1 MKEGF
6 SCLFLLFSCLCLE
19 KERER
24 KRERERERE
33 MYMYAYMDINN
44 NLQTVKLYYIKIH
57 SLQGLA
63 AITDYYK

>member
-1 MKEGF
+1 
-6 SCLFLLFSCLCLE
+6 
-19 KERER
+19 
-24 KRERERERE
+24 

>member
-24 KRERERERE
+24 KRERE